1 MLLPIIIIIR
11 DKTLAKPVGQGLPI
25 VAEDDPLLVVLVLY
39 VAQFDEY
46 GGRGRDVIHISYD
59 RLPCPRIPGPA
70 GGGCICAESGFHRFS
85 QALARLILGLMI
97 EKKTSVL

>member
-11 DKTLAKPVGQGLPI
+11 DKPLAKPVGQGLPI

-46 GGRGRDVIHISYD
+46 GGRGRNTYKLRSSTVPENPRPGWW
-59 RLPCPRIPGPA
+59 RLYLREKVDSIV
-70 GGGCICAESGFHRFS
+70 
-85 QALARLILGLMI
+85 LAKRLLA
-97 EKKTSVL
+97 

>member
-1 MLLPIIIIIR
+1 MLLPTIIIIR

-46 GGRGRDVIHISYD
+46 GGRGSCDVIHISYD

-70 GGGCICAESGFHRFS
+70 GGGCICARKWISS
-85 QALARLILGLMI
+85 LLVQAACSLDPLGL
-97 EKKTSVL
+97 

>member
-1 MLLPIIIIIR
+1 MCWYNRSLGMLLPIIIIIR

-46 GGRGRDVIHISYD
+46 GGRGRV
-59 RLPCPRIPGPA
+59 
-70 GGGCICAESGFHRFS
+70 
-85 QALARLILGLMI
+85 
-97 EKKTSVL
+97 T

>member
-46 GGRGRDVIHISYD
+46 GGRGRLTDYSYK
-59 RLPCPRIPGPA
+59 LPLLRRIP
-70 GGGCICAESGFHRFS
+70 
-85 QALARLILGLMI
+85 
-97 EKKTSVL
+97 

>member
-11 DKTLAKPVGQGLPI
+11 DKTFAKPVGQGLPI

-46 GGRGRDVIHISYD
+46 EGRGRV
-59 RLPCPRIPGPA
+59 
-70 GGGCICAESGFHRFS
+70 
-85 QALARLILGLMI
+85 
-97 EKKTSVL
+97 T